1 MVINNLKTDLHQLET
16 EFYQSV
22 MNKEIDPYLEQIE
35 MILPDHP
42 IYPIK
47 QFRVLIK
54 ASGSDLPCNGNW
66 FQISIVDEAPFDAT
80 IISQPQG
87 NTISFGM
94 TGEWHVELAA
104 PLDTG
109 DYWLQAT
116 VNSVETDQR
125 VVKLP
130 FTVKLDTPERKLN
143 PSLKNPLFFSLTFL
157 CSAFAIIWL
166 IFSDPDQ
173 RPNQVKEG
181 ASKQALDL
189 KTKTFV
195 DEILE
200 QSFNDASISKRQKAW
215 HKLSQFINLQAD
227 KNTPYVRQILKK
239 RSLHK
244 QQMENWISSNKNPQE
259 SLKRLQVFAFAGDV
273 DAQRRLGNYYASDKR
288 TLMDLGKAWQWYHQA
303 AVKGDFKSQQLLTE
317 LEAKADQLL
326 MSSDINERTQG
337 YKITKESA
345 FAGGINAQLW
355 MGYRYESGDGV
366 NRNLPVA
373 AHWYRKAAEQ
383 GNSSA
388 NEKLMKILDLI
399 AKQKI

>member
-1 MVINNLKTDLHQLET
+1 MTGNDLET
-16 EFYQSV
+16 ELDQLEAELFQSV
-22 MNKEIDPYLEQIE
+22 INKEIEPYLEQIE
-35 MILPDHP
+35 IILPDHL
-42 IYPIK
+42 IKPIK
-47 QFRVLIK
+47 HFRVLIK
-54 ASGSDLPCNGNW
+54 ASGSDLPCDGNW
-66 FQISIVDEAPFDAT
+66 FQISVVGEEPLEGT
-80 IISQPQG
+80 IISQPHG
-87 NTISFGM
+87 RTISFGI

-116 VNSVETDQR
+116 VNSVETNQR
-125 VVKLP
+125 VVKIP
-130 FTVKLDTPERKLN
+130 FTVKLDAPKSKLN
-143 PSLKNPLFFSLTFL
+143 PSLKHPLLFSLTFL
-157 CSAFAIIWL
+157 CSAFAILWL
-166 IFSDPDQ
+166 IFSAPDQ
-173 RPNQVKEG
+173 IPNQVKED
-181 ASKQALDL
+181 ASKQVLDL

-195 DEILE
+195 DEMLE

-227 KNTPYVRQILKK
+227 KNTPYIRQILKK

-244 QQMENWISSNKNPQE
+244 QQMEKWIRSNKNPQE
-259 SLKRLQVFAFAGDV
+259 SLKRLQVLAFADDV
-273 DAQRRLGNYYASDKR
+273 DAQRRLGNYYASDER
-288 TLMDLGKAWQWYHQA
+288 AIMDLGKAWQWYHKA
-303 AVKGDFKSQQLLTE
+303 AVKGDFKSQQLLVK

-337 YKITKESA
+337 YKITEESA

-366 NRNLPVA
+366 SRNLPVA

-383 GNSSA
+383 ENSSA